1 MSQVDHV
8 YTFNISRHF
17 PENDVSYFI
26 ERRFK
31 KKIKIGKTV
40 VQNKKE
46 SEHSW
51 ETKGPG
57 GEAAEDTV

>member
-1 MSQVDHV
+1 MYILLISVDTSQKM
-8 YTFNISRHF
+8 TFPISQK
-17 PENDVSYFI
+17 EDL
-26 ERRFK
+26 K

-57 GEAAEDTV
+57 GEAAEDIV